1 MTDRRAKI
9 NMRSGPKWTLG
20 TEALHVR
27 LLGGFS
33 VSAGNRTI
41 EQNEWRLRKPA
52 SLVKL
57 LALAPGNKLHREQ
70 VMDMLWPDLGRTAAS
85 NNLRQALHAA
95 RRAIGPDPLVGSRFL
110 ASQEQSIA
118 LSLEGQLWVDTRTD
132 TPVRPRDARGE

>member
-1 MTDRRAKI
+1 
-9 NMRSGPKWTLG
+9 
-20 TEALHVR
+20 

-41 EQNEWRLRKPA
+41 EQNEWRLRKAA

-57 LALAPGNKLHREQ
+57 LALAPGHKLYREQ

-95 RRAIGPDPLVGSRFL
+95 RRAIGPDALVGSRYL
-110 ASQEQSIA
+110 AS
-118 LSLEGQLWVDTRTD
+118 
-132 TPVRPRDARGE
+132 